1 MYTAPIADMRFV
13 LNDLGMLG
21 QVQALPGG
29 EEASAD
35 LVDAVLEEAGKL
47 ARDVLAP
54 TNWDGDREGA
64 KLENG
69 VVRTPKGFREA
80 YKAYVE
86 GGWNAVPF
94 EPEHGGQGLP
104 WTVSAAVQEMWQSAN
119 MAWALCPLL
128 NQGAVEAL
136 QAHGSPE
143 QQALYL
149 PKMISGEWSGTM
161 NLTEPQAGSD
171 LSQVK
176 TRAERKGDHY
186 LIRGQKIYITY
197 GEHDMAE
204 NIVHLVLAR
213 CEDAP
218 AGVKGISLFIVPKFL
233 PDETGAPGA
242 RNDLRCVSLE
252 HKLGIN
258 GSPTCVMA
266 YGDDEGAIGYLVGEE
281 NRGLEYMFT
290 MMNNAR
296 LNVGL
301 QGLAISERAY
311 QQARSYALDRRQG
324 RGPDGTPNA
333 PIVQHADVRRMLMTM
348 RSTVEAMR
356 ALVLDAMMMLDVAH
370 RHPEESYRAFA
381 KRRVDLLTPVVKGWC
396 TDMGV
401 ELSSIGLQVHGGMGF
416 IEETGAAQHYRDSRI
431 LPIYEGTNGIQANDL
446 VGRKL
451 IRDGGEGVGEYVDEL
466 HALINQLN
474 DRGGE
479 DMAVIRRQFAN
490 AVDALDAATGYILD
504 HAADD
509 QDKAHAAAA
518 YYLRLFGIVAG
529 GAMMVRAAIAAE
541 DKVLRADEGETGID
555 RAFYAAKL
563 ATARFYAENIL
574 PQAAGLSV
582 PIMQG
587 GATLRAIPD
596 EAL

>member
-29 EEASAD
+29 DEAASD
-35 LVDAVLEEAGKL
+35 LIDAVLEEAGKL

-64 KLENG
+64 TIENG
-69 VVRTPKGFREA
+69 VVRTPKGFKEA

-94 EPEHGGQGLP
+94 KPEHGGQGLP

-136 QAHGSPE
+136 QAHGSAE

-186 LIRGQKIYITY
+186 RIRGQKIYITY

-233 PDETGAPGA
+233 PDESGAPGA

-266 YGDDEGAIGYLVGEE
+266 YGDDDGAVGYLVGEE

-356 ALVLDAMMMLDVAH
+356 ALVLDAMVMLDVAH
-370 RHPEESYRAFA
+370 RHPEEGYRAFA

-401 ELSSIGLQVHGGMGF
+401 ELSSIGVQVHGGMGF

-451 IRDGGEGVGEYVDEL
+451 IRDGGEGVGEYIDEL
-466 HALINQLN
+466 HSLINQLN
-474 DRGGE
+474 DRGGD

-504 HAADD
+504 HAAED

-518 YYLRLFGIVAG
+518 YYLRLFGVVAG

-541 DKVLRADEGETGID
+541 DKVLRADDGETEID

-563 ATARFYAENIL
+563 ATARFYAENML
-574 PQAAGLSV
+574 PQSAGLSV
-582 PIMQG
+582 PIIQG
-587 GATLRAIPD
+587 ASALRAIPD

>member
-1 MYTAPIADMRFV
+1 MVPYNAPIADMRFV
-13 LNDLGMLG
+13 LNDLGLLP

-29 EEASAD
+29 EEATPD

-54 TNWDGDREGA
+54 INMSGDQERSR
-64 KLENG
+64 LENG
-69 VVRTPKGFREA
+69 VVRTPTGYKEA
-80 YKAYVE
+80 YRAYVE

-94 EPEHGGQGLP
+94 QPEHGGQGLP
-104 WTVSAAVQEMWQSAN
+104 WTVASAVQEMWQSAN

-149 PKMISGEWSGTM
+149 PRMISGEWSGTM

-176 TRAERKGDHY
+176 TRAERKDGHY

-218 AGVKGISLFIVPKFL
+218 AGVKGISLFIVPKLL
-233 PDETGAPGA
+233 PDESGAPGA

-252 HKLGIN
+252 HKLGIH

-266 YGDDEGAIGYLVGEE
+266 YGDDAGAVGYLVGEE

-311 QQARSYALDRRQG
+311 QQARAFAKDRRQG
-324 RGPDGTPNA
+324 RGPDGDGPA
-333 PIVQHADVRRMLMTM
+333 PIVRHADVRRMLMTM
-348 RSTVEAMR
+348 RSYTEAMR
-356 ALVLDAMMMLDVAH
+356 ALVLDAMVMLDMAH
-370 RHPEESYRAFA
+370 RHGEDGYRSYA
-381 KRRVDLLTPVVKGWC
+381 KRRVDLLTPVIKGWF
-396 TDMGV
+396 TDLGV
-401 ELSSIGLQVHGGMGF
+401 ELTSMAVQVHGGMGF
-416 IEETGAAQHYRDSRI
+416 VEETGVAQHFRDSRI

-446 VGRKL
+446 IGRKL
-451 IRDGGEGVGEYVDEL
+451 LRDGGEAVSEYVEEL
-466 HALINQLN
+466 HALINRLN

-479 DMAVIRRQFAN
+479 DMAIIRRQFAQ
-490 AVDALDAATGYILD
+490 AVDALDAATGHLLEVGAED
-504 HAADD
+504 PDAA
-509 QDKAHAAAA
+509 AAAAA
-518 YYLRLFGIVAG
+518 YYLKLFGLVAG

-541 DKVLRADEGETGID
+541 DKLNGGDDGSD
-555 RAFYAAKL
+555 HAFYHAKM
-563 ATARFYAENIL
+563 ATARFYAESLL
-574 PQAAGLSV
+574 PQTAGLAT
-582 PIMQG
+582 PIRA
-587 GATLRAIPD
+587 GAAMLRSIPD